1 MLQSHLLQVL
11 AMVALEPPRR
21 LTPDALQDA
30 VVEVLRATRVRDD
43 DAVASSR
50 RARYTAGTV
59 GGQDVPDYVAEE
71 GVDPENGTET
81 LAEVELEVRT
91 DRWAGVP
98 FRLRSGKALE
108 PRRWE
113 VVLSL
118 RPPEGVPAGL
128 EAAAG
133 RERIVVG
140 LDPRALRVEL
150 AVDGPDTPFVA
161 ERSVLA
167 ADLAEEDVDAYG
179 EVMRGVLT
187 GDRMLSVRGDAA
199 EECWRILAPVIEAWD
214 AGRVPL
220 DEYAAGSSG
229 PEDWPER

>member
-1 MLQSHLLQVL
+1 G
-11 AMVALEPPRR
+11 
-21 LTPDALQDA
+21 
-30 VVEVLRATRVRDD
+30 LR
-43 DAVASSR
+43 
-50 RARYTAGTV
+50 
-59 GGQDVPDYVAEE
+59 
-71 GVDPENGTET
+71 
-81 LAEVELEVRT
+81 
-91 DRWAGVP
+91 P

-179 EVMRGVLT
+179 EVMRG
-187 GDRMLSVRGDAA
+187 
-199 EECWRILAPVIEAWD
+199 
-214 AGRVPL
+214 
-220 DEYAAGSSG
+220 
-229 PEDWPER
+229 

>member
-1 MLQSHLLQVL
+1 GRAGFYDGTGALEDMLQSHLLQVL

-98 FRLRSGKALE
+98 FRLR
-108 PRRWE
+108 
-113 VVLSL
+113 
-118 RPPEGVPAGL
+118 
-128 EAAAG
+128 
-133 RERIVVG
+133 
-140 LDPRALRVEL
+140 
-150 AVDGPDTPFVA
+150 
-161 ERSVLA
+161 
-167 ADLAEEDVDAYG
+167 
-179 EVMRGVLT
+179 
-187 GDRMLSVRGDAA
+187 
-199 EECWRILAPVIEAWD
+199 
-214 AGRVPL
+214 
-220 DEYAAGSSG
+220 
-229 PEDWPER
+229 